1 MESFMQKT
9 AKMPCSATFMVVLPS
24 LSLPVQYHLKDAAE
38 PAKVP
43 SFTGKTSLVNS
54 ERVLREYHQ
63 CLSKVCADRFLMS
76 ERLIDTWKSKS
87 TSLAVATAREFLQA
101 FRRSINLA
109 LARGEYSI
117 VIAEG
122 KGAPDIA
129 HDLRE
134 HHSQLPDVKQR
145 IDERN
150 KVKPG
155 LRELLLRR
163 RSTKEDKADI
173 NFFAAAIEDEWY
185 NEDFIQ
191 ALEAQGFFL
200 VVTYSFV
207 NKYDEIWQWFKGGI
221 PDSIQAAMDTK
232 YPVPLPAGEFGIKP
246 PAFVFNRTI
255 ELCWKD

>member
-1 MESFMQKT
+1 
-9 AKMPCSATFMVVLPS
+9 
-24 LSLPVQYHLKDAAE
+24 
-38 PAKVP
+38 
-43 SFTGKTSLVNS
+43 
-54 ERVLREYHQ
+54 
-63 CLSKVCADRFLMS
+63 MS

-117 VIAEG
+117 IIAGG

-129 HDLRE
+129 HDLRN

-145 IDERN
+145 IEERN
-150 KVKPG
+150 ETPSLGTLLTKMQKQ
-155 LRELLLRR
+155 REQ
-163 RSTKEDKADI
+163 DIADI

-185 NEDFIQ
+185 NEDFIR

-207 NKYDEIWQWFKGGI
+207 NEYDEIWQRFRGGI

>member
-1 MESFMQKT
+1 
-9 AKMPCSATFMVVLPS
+9 
-24 LSLPVQYHLKDAAE
+24 
-38 PAKVP
+38 
-43 SFTGKTSLVNS
+43 
-54 ERVLREYHQ
+54 
-63 CLSKVCADRFLMS
+63 MS

-117 VIAEG
+117 IIAGG

-129 HDLRE
+129 HDLRN

-145 IDERN
+145 IEERN
-150 KVKPG
+150 ETPSLGTLLGRMQKQ
-155 LRELLLRR
+155 REQ
-163 RSTKEDKADI
+163 DIADI

-185 NEDFIQ
+185 NEDFIR

-207 NKYDEIWQWFKGGI
+207 SEYDEIWQRFRGGI

>member
-1 MESFMQKT
+1 MEAFKQKT
-9 AKMPCSATFMVVLPS
+9 AKMPCSAPFMDVLPF

-38 PAKVP
+38 PAKAP

-54 ERVLREYHQ
+54 ERVLRENHQ
-63 CLSKVCADRFLMS
+63 CLSKVCAGRLLMS

-117 VIAEG
+117 IIAGG

-150 KVKPG
+150 KVSNLG
-155 LRELLLRR
+155 ELLRR
-163 RSTKEDKADI
+163 MQSKEEETAAI

-200 VVTYSFV
+200 VVTYSFA
-207 NKYDEIWQWFKGGI
+207 NKYDEIWQRFKGGI
-221 PDSIQAAMDTK
+221 PNSIQAAMDTK
-232 YPVPLPAGEFGIKP
+232 YPVPLPAGEFSIKP